1 VPWLLCLPSLA
12 CLCVSVHLTKCV
24 GNRLD
29 PTATAP
35 QLLLF
40 SVAYA
45 LWLFPFLQINPS
57 FFPRNHKNKLTDK

>member
-1 VPWLLCLPSLA
+1 LTCALIAMPSFLGLLVC
-12 CLCVSVHLTKCV
+12 VHLTKCV

-45 LWLFPFLQINPS
+45 L
-57 FFPRNHKNKLTDK
+57 